1 MREFNHSQSIRS
13 EQMIK
18 SSQAL
23 TDFVTVSENL
33 RKKFSDELRV
43 ALSEKDND
51 KNTIFDLQQ
60 R

>member
-1 MREFNHSQSIRS
+1 
-13 EQMIK
+13 MIK

-60 R
+60 RQKLSRIQY

>member
-1 MREFNHSQSIRS
+1 
-13 EQMIK
+13 MIK
-18 SSQAL
+18 SSKAL

-51 KNTIFDLQQ
+51 KNTIFDL
-60 R
+60 